1 MTVIDERIS
10 GPGRNGIGHRPP
22 VAGDGQASGRDN
34 RFPGARRRPL
44 LAIGSVL
51 LVFTSIAVFAAVY
64 SSAGRQTTVLIVT
77 STVQRGAPFTSGI
90 LGEAS
95 AAVSG
100 GSEPIPAS
108 EASMLSGKRAAVTL
122 PAGSLLTSAD
132 VSSSPAIPTG
142 EAVVGLA
149 LKAGQL
155 PASGVEAGDAV
166 MIVETGTPGAP
177 TSATPAVA
185 VSGAGAAAGGGA
197 PITTGTLVPRAVI
210 FDVAAP
216 SPADS
221 SSISQLVSVEV
232 PATEAAAVSTV
243 AAADEVALV
252 LLPPPPARARP

>member
-1 MTVIDERIS
+1 MTVIDEWTS
-10 GPGRNGIGHRPP
+10 GPGRNGIGHRPG
-22 VAGDGQASGRDN
+22 VAGDGQSSGRGN
-34 RFPGARRRPL
+34 RFLGPRRRPL
-44 LAIGSVL
+44 LAVGSVL
-51 LVFTSIAVFAAVY
+51 LVFTSIAVFAAAY
-64 SSAGRQTTVLIVT
+64 SSAGRQTAVLIVT
-77 STVQRGAPFTSGI
+77 STVQRGAPFTAGM

-100 GSEPIPAS
+100 GAEPIPAT

-122 PAGSLLTSAD
+122 PAGSLLTSED

-142 EAVVGLA
+142 DAVVGLA

-166 MIVETGTPGAP
+166 MIVETGAPGAP
-177 TSATPAVA
+177 TAAPPVA
-185 VSGAGAAAGGGA
+185 VSGAGATAGGGV
-197 PITTGTLVPRAVI
+197 PFTTGTLVPRAFI

-232 PATEAAAVSTV
+232 PATEAAAVSAV

-252 LLPPPPARARP
+252 LLPPMPAGGKP